1 VVFYTYLW
9 LRDDGTPYYAGK
21 GSGKRAFRWHNRLL
35 IPPSDPENILIQ
47 EWPDEAGAFEGEKLL
62 IAIYGRKDNG
72 TGCLRN
78 LTDGGENPPKGA
90 RKGYKDSLKTRRQ
103 CRLRRLGVSLSVEAR
118 QKVQAYQK
126 THDNAGRFRK
136 RHVPAVTA
144 EQRGTPWNKGK
155 QFRHEKSFKLG
166 HKPYC
171 NHFGGFKTSDV
182 CSRCGK
188 KKST

>member
-1 VVFYTYLW
+1 MVFYTYLW

-78 LTDGGENPPKGA
+78 RTEGGENPPKG
-90 RKGYKDSLKTRRQ
+90 K
-103 CRLRRLGVSLSVEAR
+103 RLGIKHSEETKKKISKAKLNPSLETRAKISAAGIGRKVSEETRKKMSLSHIGKTKGRPCPQQQKELLSALWKGKPWSEAR
-118 QKVQAYQK
+118 RKAQKVK
-126 THDNAGRFRK
+126 
-136 RHVPAVTA
+136 
-144 EQRGTPWNKGK
+144 
-155 QFRHEKSFKLG
+155 
-166 HKPYC
+166 
-171 NHFGGFKTSDV
+171 
-182 CSRCGK
+182 
-188 KKST
+188 